1 MQVGESILM
10 SNTTLAGGASETVL
24 FKSKMQS
31 GKAYALWLYVD
42 YVLTTKQ
49 AVFSQGIID

>member
-10 SNTTLAGGASETVL
+10 SNTTLAGGASKTVL

-42 YVLTTKQ
+42 YVLTIKQ
-49 AVFSQGIID
+49 AVFSQGIIE

>member
-10 SNTTLAGGASETVL
+10 RNTTLAGGDSKTVL
-24 FKSKMQS
+24 FKNKMQS
-31 GKAYALWLYVD
+31 GKTYALWLYVD

-49 AVFSQGIID
+49 MVFSQGIID